1 MASCST
7 GSRNYEEHSVTKQG
21 KTYTGNLKEKA
32 QNEMTSA
39 SKISH
44 TIFTMQADAKNKGQ
58 RPEAQSMP
66 YGIPPSLRRI
76 ICKQA
81 ASVIEREIDK

>member
-21 KTYTGNLKEKA
+21 KTYIGNLKEKA

-39 SKISH
+39 SKIPHKNSL
-44 TIFTMQADAKNKGQ
+44 TMQADAKTMDKG
-58 RPEAQSMP
+58 
-66 YGIPPSLRRI
+66 
-76 ICKQA
+76 K
-81 ASVIEREIDK
+81 KHK